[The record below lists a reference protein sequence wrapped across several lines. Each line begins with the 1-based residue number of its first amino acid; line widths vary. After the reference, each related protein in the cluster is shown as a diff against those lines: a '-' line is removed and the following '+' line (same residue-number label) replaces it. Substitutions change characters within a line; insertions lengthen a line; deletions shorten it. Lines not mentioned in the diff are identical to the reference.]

1 MATKFILPMLGQTM
15 EEGTI
20 TKWLKKEGDAVE
32 KGEPL
37 VEVMTDKVNM
47 EVESPASGILRK
59 IVAQEEET
67 IPIMELLAIIGT
79 ADEPIDDLL
88 AEGMVNGQGP
98 MVHEKKAGEPSTI
111 SPPLSAIDHGPSTI
125 TSRVF
130 ISPRAKKMAKE
141 QGIPV
146 EALAGQG
153 SGPGGRVI
161 EKDVLAYVATA
172 QEMLKVKAT
181 PLAAKIAAEKRID
194 LREIV
199 GSGPHG
205 KVTQEDVLQA
215 VTAPR
220 LPTLTEKV
228 IPFTGMR
235 KMVADAVA
243 KSAQTAPHVTLTAEV
258 DMNEA
263 VRLRT
268 QVQPEFERK
277 YGTRMTFTDLITKA
291 VARAIL
297 DHPIINASLE
307 DNQIRIHGE
316 VNVGI
321 AVALDEGLIV
331 PVIHNADGKTL
342 PEISIETKQL
352 ADKARAG
359 KLSGKEIAGG
369 TFTITNLGAY
379 GVDIFNPIIT
389 PGQSAILGVCR
400 IVDKPVVVDGQIVVR
415 SMMNLCLSFDHRVM
429 DGAPAAQF
437 LANVKELL
445 EAPSQLLI

>member
-20 TKWLKKEGDAVE
+20 TKWLKKEGDPVE
-32 KGEPL
+32 QGEPIL
-37 VEVMTDKVNM
+37 EVMTDKVNM

-59 IVAQEEET
+59 IVAKEEET
-67 IPIMELLAIIGT
+67 IPIMGLLGVIGT

-88 AEGMVNGQGP
+88 TEESEAPAKAEAREVLSP
-98 MVHEKKAGEPSTI
+98 TPSVI
-111 SPPLSAIDHGPSTI
+111 LESKPAAAP

-130 ISPRAKKMAKE
+130 ISPRAKRLAKE
-141 QGIPV
+141 LGMSAD
-146 EALAGQG
+146 ALAGKG

-161 EKDVLAYVATA
+161 EKDVLAYAAMT
-172 QEMLKVKAT
+172 QELAKVRAT

-205 KVTQEDVLQA
+205 KVTREDVLQA
-215 VTAPR
+215 VTAPK

-235 KMVADAVA
+235 KMVADNVA

-258 DMNEA
+258 DMTEA
-263 VRLRT
+263 VKLRT
-268 QVQPEFERK
+268 QVMGEFERK
-277 YGTRMTFTDLITKA
+277 YGVRLTFTDLITKA

-297 DHPIINASLE
+297 DHPILNASLE
-307 DNQIRIHGE
+307 GNQIRIHGE
-316 VNVGI
+316 VNVGL
-321 AVALDEGLIV
+321 AVALEEGLIV
-331 PVIHNADGKTL
+331 PVIHNADRKSL
-342 PEISIETKQL
+342 PEISSETKQL
-352 ADKARAG
+352 AEKARDG
-359 KLSGKEIAGG
+359 KLSGKEISGG

-379 GVDIFNPIIT
+379 GIDIFNPIIT

-400 IVDKPVVVDGQIVVR
+400 IVDKPAVVGGQITVR

-445 EAPSQLLI
+445 EAPNQLLI

>member
-1 MATKFILPMLGQTM
+1 MAMKFILPMLGQTM

-67 IPIMELLAIIGT
+67 IPVMELLAIIGT

-88 AEGMVNGQGP
+88 SESEAPSRAETPEAVSP
-98 MVHEKKAGEPSTI
+98 TPSIVLEVLEPKPTAV
-111 SPPLSAIDHGPSTI
+111 P

-130 ISPRAKKMAKE
+130 ISPRAKRLAKE
-141 QGIPV
+141 HGIPV
-146 EALAGQG
+146 EALAGKG
-153 SGPGGRVI
+153 TGPSGRVT
-161 EKDVLAYVATA
+161 EKDVLAYAAMTR
-172 QEMLKVKAT
+172 ELSKVKAT
-181 PLAAKIAAEKRID
+181 PLAAKIATDKRID

-205 KVTQEDVLQA
+205 KVTREDVLQA

-220 LPTLTEKV
+220 LATLTEKI

-258 DMNEA
+258 DMTEA
-263 VRLRT
+263 VKLRT
-268 QVQPEFERK
+268 QVLPEFERK
-277 YGTRMTFTDLITKA
+277 YGVRLSFTDLITKA

-297 DHPIINASLE
+297 DHPIVNASLE
-307 DNQIRIHGE
+307 GNQIRIHGE
-316 VNVGI
+316 VNVGL
-321 AVALDEGLIV
+321 AVALDDGLIV
-331 PVIHNADGKTL
+331 PVIHNADRKSL
-342 PEISIETKQL
+342 PEISLETKQL
-352 ADKARAG
+352 AEKARAG
-359 KLSGKEIAGG
+359 KLSGREISGG
-369 TFTITNLGAY
+369 TFSITNLGAY
-379 GVDIFNPIIT
+379 GIDIFNPVIT

-400 IVDKPVVVDGQIVVR
+400 IADKPVVVGGQILIR

-437 LANVKELL
+437 LANVKEML
-445 EAPSQLLI
+445 EAPNQLLV

>member
-1 MATKFILPMLGQTM
+1 MATRFILPMLGQTM

-47 EVESPASGILRK
+47 EVESPASGILRR

-67 IPIMELLAIIGT
+67 IPVMATLGVIGS
-79 ADEPIDDLL
+79 ANEPIDDLL
-88 AEGMVNGQGP
+88 TETEAPSEAEKPTVEFP
-98 MVHEKKAGEPSTI
+98 APTI
-111 SPPLSAIDHGPSTI
+111 SVEPKPSSAPA
-125 TSRVF
+125 SRVF
-130 ISPRAKKMAKE
+130 ISPRAKRLAKE
-141 QGIPV
+141 HGVSI
-146 EALAGQG
+146 EALAGRG
-153 SGPGGRVI
+153 SGPGGRII
-161 EKDVLAYVATA
+161 EKDVLAYAA
-172 QEMLKVKAT
+172 MARELSKVKAT

-205 KVTQEDVLQA
+205 KVTREDVLQA

-220 LPTLTEKV
+220 LATLTEKV

-235 KMVADAVA
+235 KMVAEAVA

-258 DMNEA
+258 DMTEA
-263 VRLRT
+263 VKVRNQIL
-268 QVQPEFERK
+268 PEFERR
-277 YGTRMTFTDLITKA
+277 YGVRLSFTDMITKA

-297 DHPIINASLE
+297 DHPILNASLE
-307 DNQIRIHGE
+307 GNQIRIHGE
-316 VNVGI
+316 VNVGL
-321 AVALDEGLIV
+321 AVALDDGLIV
-331 PVIHNADGKTL
+331 PVIHNADRKSL
-342 PEISIETKQL
+342 PEISLETKQL
-352 ADKARAG
+352 AEKARAG
-359 KLSGKEIAGG
+359 KLSGREISGG

-379 GVDIFNPIIT
+379 GIDIFNPVIT

-400 IVDKPVVVDGQIVVR
+400 IADKPVVVGGQILIR

-437 LANVKELL
+437 LANVKEML
-445 EAPSQLLI
+445 EAPNQLLI